1 MRQYNVILAY
11 DDIFQLAT
19 DKDIADWRRDDQI
32 NIIARAN
39 TGTKLREAMKKHIGV
54 VDAVIVDANFDANEI
69 VVDDEKIISGLRR
82 AFDLNRTYNED
93 ERRGIPFFLY
103 TGRTKDIL
111 YQACDSDDRKSLKE
125 MFEDTGRWIDKGK
138 IEISL
143 DRLFSKIK
151 EDVDAVNTIDFQ
163 LRRRFSDEFNAAE
176 LIEDGQIWLLDSL
189 RFEYDAK
196 VEYNDVKQYFNSARG
211 IWEQIT
217 NGLKEHKIIPQIST
231 INGVLTYLGC
241 KEVDY
246 YRPIKSIMHPTLWKS
261 LDYFLDITQ
270 DGSHKSKDL
279 TYKVIDYVRTS
290 GNVNLHRSITYIVM
304 DLLLWYRKLMENP
317 PQEQLW
323 ETLFKDEGE
332 IKEYYN
338 GRYTQYYVASK
349 QIYELK
355 VKKGATL
362 PVGRKVRILDSKG
375 TDYPFFVP
383 EGEVKQV
390 VFNTQYEIIE
400 DF

>member
-1 MRQYNVILAY
+1 
-11 DDIFQLAT
+11 
-19 DKDIADWRRDDQI
+19 
-32 NIIARAN
+32 
-39 TGTKLREAMKKHIGV
+39 
-54 VDAVIVDANFDANEI
+54 
-69 VVDDEKIISGLRR
+69 
-82 AFDLNRTYNED
+82 
-93 ERRGIPFFLY
+93 
-103 TGRTKDIL
+103 
-111 YQACDSDDRKSLKE
+111 
-125 MFEDTGRWIDKGK
+125 
-138 IEISL
+138 
-143 DRLFSKIK
+143 
-151 EDVDAVNTIDFQ
+151 
-163 LRRRFSDEFNAAE
+163 
-176 LIEDGQIWLLDSL
+176 
-189 RFEYDAK
+189 
-196 VEYNDVKQYFNSARG
+196 
-211 IWEQIT
+211 
-217 NGLKEHKIIPQIST
+217 
-231 INGVLTYLGC
+231 
-241 KEVDY
+241 
-246 YRPIKSIMHPTLWKS
+246 
-261 LDYFLDITQ
+261 
-270 DGSHKSKDL
+270 
-279 TYKVIDYVRTS
+279 
-290 GNVNLHRSITYIVM
+290 M